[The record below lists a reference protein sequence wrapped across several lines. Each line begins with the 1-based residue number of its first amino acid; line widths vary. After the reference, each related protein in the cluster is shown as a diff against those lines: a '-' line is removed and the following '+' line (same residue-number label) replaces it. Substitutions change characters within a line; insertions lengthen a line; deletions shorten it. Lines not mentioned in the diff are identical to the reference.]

1 MNILV
6 IGTLDTKGPEVGYVR
21 DEVARRGGRP
31 LVIDPGILGEP
42 AIPTDVTRQ
51 EVARAAGIELAEL
64 VAGGDR
70 QRCQATMIEGL

>member
-6 IGTLDTKGPEVGYVR
+6 IGTLDTKGPEVGYLR
-21 DEVARRGGRP
+21 DEVVRRGGRP

-42 AIPTDVTRQ
+42 AIAADISRQ
-51 EVARAAGIELAEL
+51 AVAQAAGVELADL

-70 QRCQATMIEGL
+70 